1 MNYDRKEFLDR
12 VAENRKKRV
21 ADQMPAL
28 LAAQAVAP
36 VMEKLKLDEHWT
48 RYLQH
53 IQDMLNQCETA
64 KARADKAMRDPM
76 IWDAKDL
83 SKLKSDLIAA
93 EAMIEAFTLC
103 MKLPE
108 MLIENA
114 EIAKQTIARF
124 ESQNDNATGQP
135 QS

>member
-12 VAENRKKRV
+12 VTETRKRRV
-21 ADQMPAL
+21 AEAMPNL

-36 VMEKLKLDEHWT
+36 VMEGLIKDERWG

-53 IQDMLNQCETA
+53 LQDMLNQCIAAQT
-64 KARADKAMRDPM
+64 RADKAMRDPM

-108 MLIENA
+108 MLIKNA